1 MNLLFHELLQKTREF
16 TNGMNG
22 VLKQHGIYSSQW
34 TVLFIVEQRGE
45 MSLTSIWK
53 YLNVE
58 APTIT
63 RTVARFEQLG
73 LLQRK
78 KGDDLREKIVSLT
91 EEGKKKFEEVKVT
104 VSAYEDQF
112 AKGLTE
118 EEQEQ
123 LKGLLRKMK
132 G

>member
-1 MNLLFHELLQKTREF
+1 
-16 TNGMNG
+16 
-22 VLKQHGIYSSQW
+22 
-34 TVLFIVEQRGE
+34 RGE

-63 RTVARFEQLG
+63 RTVARLEQLG

>member
-22 VLKQHGIYSSQW
+22 VLKHHGIYNSQW

-63 RTVARFEQLG
+63 RTVARLEQLG

>member
-16 TNGMNG
+16 TNGMNS

-63 RTVARFEQLG
+63 RTVARLEQLG